1 MADFSA
7 RTKIHRIENKKY
19 EENNPDRDQPFAPAM
34 LHSPPERHA
43 FEKSQEQW
51 RAHRQKRAANV
62 ADQKNEKRDVHWRD
76 ATFVHRD
83 PGANEEH
90 RRANGPDQ
98 IREHRADKKK
108 QRIPSRTARRSDA
121 QMNPAGDDKERT
133 DHNHE
138 ARVID

>member
-43 FEKSQEQW
+43 FEKSKEQW

-62 ADQKNEKRDVHWRD
+62 ADQKNEKRDVHRRD
-76 ATFVHRD
+76 AIFVHRH
-83 PGANEEH
+83 PGPNEEDPS
-90 RRANGPDQ
+90 ANGPDQ
-98 IREHRADKKK
+98 IRQHRAGKKK
-108 QRIPSRTARRSDA
+108 QRVSSRTARRSDA
-121 QMNPAGDDKERT
+121 QINTAGDDK
-133 DHNHE
+133 
-138 ARVID
+138 